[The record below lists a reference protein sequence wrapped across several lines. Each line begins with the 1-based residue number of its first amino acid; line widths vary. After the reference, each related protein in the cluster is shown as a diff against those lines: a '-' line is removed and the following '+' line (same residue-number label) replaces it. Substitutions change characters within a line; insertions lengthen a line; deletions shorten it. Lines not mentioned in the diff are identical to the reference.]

1 MLRCAAPVARARAA
15 AGPTGGLT
23 HVAAAIAAAAE
34 ARSLVCMAACHRRG
48 VHLTC
53 VPLQAGGRL
62 LLSRLTAPASPAHL
76 PCGELPSSA
85 LPRWGLF
92 LQQYISIKLLSM
104 NEMREAERGGRGHC
118 HSCLALVRI
127 IGGAE
132 VTSPR
137 RPGGA
142 RSPGGASRAAVLY
155 VGGCL
160 SPGMGGGAGGRCAE
174 RGRVV
179 RVRVSSGA
187 GRRGASREGGGGG
200 GVQIVR
206 WRHSLLR

>member
-1 MLRCAAPVARARAA
+1 MPPEWRAL
-15 AGPTGGLT
+15 LT
-23 HVAAAIAAAAE
+23 KCL
-34 ARSLVCMAACHRRG
+34 SK
-48 VHLTC
+48 
-53 VPLQAGGRL
+53 AGGRL

-76 PCGELPSSA
+76 PCGQLPYSA

-132 VTSPR
+132 VASQR
-137 RPGGA
+137 KPGGA

-155 VGGCL
+155 VGGVL
-160 SPGMGGGAGGRCAE
+160 SPGMSGGADGRCAE

-179 RVRVSSGA
+179 RLRVGSGA
-187 GRRGASREGGGGG
+187 GRHGPHERAGGRGPDSEVAAFVAALAEGGRKMKLGSGATRAG
-200 GVQIVR
+200 
-206 WRHSLLR
+206 